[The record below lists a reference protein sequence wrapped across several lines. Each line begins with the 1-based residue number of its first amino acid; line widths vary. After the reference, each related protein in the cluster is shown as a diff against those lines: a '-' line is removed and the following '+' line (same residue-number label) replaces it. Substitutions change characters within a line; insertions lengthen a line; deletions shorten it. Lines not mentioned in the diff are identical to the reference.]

1 MKKFKIHYSLCF
13 FPILYSLFLIFNS
26 SEVQAATLSL
36 SPSSG
41 NYSSGQTFTVNILLD
56 TKGAAVDGV
65 DILYLNY
72 DPDNLGVV
80 DDNASQSGIQITP
93 GALMPMTLANTAS
106 NGKITFSQISAGGTT
121 FTSSGA
127 EILATI
133 HFKVIKAADTRVY
146 FDFVVNGTAD
156 TNVASKG
163 KDILTA
169 VTNGNYGPSSQP
181 LAPTPPAPSTPAPST
196 PAPSTPAPSMPAPS
210 MPAPTP
216 STPPSPSPGTP
227 LFVTGPFAINIVS
240 EQVKILQQIFA
251 QDKTIYPEAL
261 ITGKY
266 DDSTVKAVQNFQC
279 KYLNICSGT
288 PNTTGYGLVGPI
300 TRAKINEIFW
310 AKTAILSINRNL
322 YFGLKH
328 QEVTSLQQYLSQDK
342 TIYPEAMVTGYFGSL
357 TQKAVQRFQCKYNIV
372 CSGTPNTTGYGFVGP
387 KTRAR
392 INELLTANLNDV
404 LE

>member
-1 MKKFKIHYSLCF
+1 MIFSSALF
-13 FPILYSLFLIFNS
+13 FATS
-26 SEVQAATLSL
+26 SVQAATLSL

-181 LAPTPPAPSTPAPST
+181 PSPTPPTQCIESWTCTAWSLCSNRKQARTCIDANKCGTTNKRPVLSQSCTPT
-196 PAPSTPAPSMPAPS
+196 
-210 MPAPTP
+210 PAPTP
-216 STPPSPSPGTP
+216 TPTPALTPTPTPIPTPSATTTSDFFDSVTRYFISNYCEDPGYKYIISEDP
-227 LFVTGPFAINIVS
+227 ENQYGICSFLGIGKCDAMDYYCKCNPEGSVANCKNDSNYECSLPCKNKIYSISGIGFGAALAIIILIFAIRYIYS
-240 EQVKILQQIFA
+240 KKKE
-251 QDKTIYPEAL
+251 KTGVI
-261 ITGKY
+261 
-266 DDSTVKAVQNFQC
+266 
-279 KYLNICSGT
+279 
-288 PNTTGYGLVGPI
+288 
-300 TRAKINEIFW
+300 
-310 AKTAILSINRNL
+310 
-322 YFGLKH
+322 
-328 QEVTSLQQYLSQDK
+328 
-342 TIYPEAMVTGYFGSL
+342 
-357 TQKAVQRFQCKYNIV
+357 
-372 CSGTPNTTGYGFVGP
+372 
-387 KTRAR
+387 
-392 INELLTANLNDV
+392 
-404 LE
+404 